1 MAIKTDPQTG
11 MDPDALE
18 DVAGRYD
25 IKACWLMTHFQNP
38 LGGTMPPENK
48 RRLVEILTRH
58 DIALIEDDVYSELWF
73 GNEAPQP
80 AKSLDKDN
88 NFFHCSSFS
97 KCLAPG
103 FRVGWVAAGKHARKV
118 QQLQMMSTVSAS
130 MPTQQ
135 AIAEYL
141 GQGGYDAH
149 LKNCASSWSSV
160 STGCCMPS
168 VNISRKM

>member
-1 MAIKTDPQTG
+1 MNPAFYGALQAIERLRLKAVAIKTDPQTG
-11 MDPDALE
+11 IDLDALE
-18 DVAGRYD
+18 EVAGRYD

-58 DIALIEDDVYSELWF
+58 EIALIEDDVYSELWF
-73 GNEAPQP
+73 GSDAPQP

-103 FRVGWVAAGKHARKV
+103 FGSAGWRPVN
-118 QQLQMMSTVSAS
+118 
-130 MPTQQ
+130 MP
-135 AIAEYL
+135 A
-141 GQGGYDAH
+141 
-149 LKNCASSWSSV
+149 KSSSY
-160 STGCCMPS
+160 
-168 VNISRKM
+168 R